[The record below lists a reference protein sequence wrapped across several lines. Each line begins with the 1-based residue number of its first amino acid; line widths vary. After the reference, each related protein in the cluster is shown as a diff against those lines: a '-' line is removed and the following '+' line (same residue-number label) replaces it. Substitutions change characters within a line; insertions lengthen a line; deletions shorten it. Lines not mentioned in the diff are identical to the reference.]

1 MVRASSGETH
11 WTGERTPGL
20 RGDEGSGDWFS
31 YCPSLAAR
39 LRRGVGGSA
48 GCFSRAFTPGRNGK
62 AEKAMSILCEKRWI
76 GPNFPQRRQRK
87 LRGHAGTGPVSP
99 LHLPPASLCP
109 HREFL
114 CRVGDLLRLGW
125 PSPGIYPAQ
134 GWGPEHKGLIQE
146 TDVNS
151 FQGLEAEGQSFQAN
165 EGRWRE
171 ERQSPRRLINQQATP
186 GPWEELLERAN
197 SASSYKWCP
206 QEDTKK

>member
-62 AEKAMSILCEKRWI
+62 AEKAMSILCEKRSI
-76 GPNFPQRRQRK
+76 GPNSPQRRQRK

-99 LHLPPASLCP
+99 MHLPPSLP
-109 HREFL
+109 LSTPGVSLQGGGPAEAGLAFTRNL
-114 CRVGDLLRLGW
+114 PRTGLG
-125 PSPGIYPAQ
+125 PRAQRTDTRNRCQLFPRPG
-134 GWGPEHKGLIQE
+134 GRGPEL
-146 TDVNS
+146 
-151 FQGLEAEGQSFQAN
+151 
-165 EGRWRE
+165 
-171 ERQSPRRLINQQATP
+171 P
-186 GPWEELLERAN
+186 G
-197 SASSYKWCP
+197 K
-206 QEDTKK
+206 